1 MKEILLTSSVLILA
15 LLLLRLLF
23 RKTISRQV
31 QYALWGLVALRLL
44 VPVSLPAMEHNVL
57 TAAEP
62 VTARIT
68 APALYVTPYRE
79 TIVSAPPGVFQTPA
93 PYQSFRVDT
102 ATEDSTVTFTDGK
115 NVTHSIEYKNQIPL
129 TPVLKAVWYAGMY
142 AMAAWFLLANLRF
155 MLRLRRNRR
164 PYPVENCPYPVYLT
178 AELPSPCLFGL
189 FHPAVYLTPAA
200 AESPE
205 TLRHVLAHET
215 THARHGDPLWSLLR
229 CVCLA
234 VYWFDPLVWTAAIV
248 SRRDC
253 ELACDEGALK
263 RLGETERIPYGQTL
277 LRLIPVAGRPESP
290 MLSATTMTAGK
301 RELKDRVT
309 RIAENRR
316 TVGVALLA
324 VVTAAA
330 LVCALTFTGAKPS
343 ARPLTGEELSFFNTQ
358 FFNSQTTNE
367 SGGVQHTLHNQ
378 FLTCLYAGPQDINL
392 FDLFYNGAGT

>member
-79 TIVSAPPGVFQTPA
+79 TIVSAPQGVFQIPA
-93 PYQSFRVDT
+93 PYQPFRVDT

-115 NVTHSIEYKNQIPL
+115 NVTHSIEYKSQIPL
-129 TPVLKAVWYAGMY
+129 TPVLKAVWHAGMSV
-142 AMAAWFLLANLRF
+142 MAAWFLLANLRF
-155 MLRLRRNRR
+155 LFRLRRSRK

-189 FHPAVYLTPAA
+189 FRPAVYLTPASV
-200 AESPE
+200 ESPE

-215 THARHGDPLWSLLR
+215 THARHGDPIWSLLR

-234 VYWFDPLVWTAAIV
+234 VYWFDPLVWAAAIV

-263 RLGETERIPYGQTL
+263 RLGEDERIPYGRTL
-277 LRLIPVAGRPESP
+277 LRLIPVARKPESP

-316 TVGVALLA
+316 TMGVALLA

-343 ARPLTGEELSFFNTQ
+343 VRSLTGEELSFFNTQ

-367 SGGVQHTLHNQ
+367 SGGVQHTLHNPVR
-378 FLTCLYAGPQDINL
+378 TCLDAGPQDINL
-392 FDLFYNGAGT
+392 FDLF